1 MNTNINELLKDVD
14 EVSSESESC
23 VLESMLMSYVKTYD
37 MLTNS
42 DADSVFQEA
51 VDADAKKK
59 SDNVLVKMI
68 DTIIAFFKKIAKSI
82 ASFFSKTKEAVTK
95 RLRKFAK
102 SASNAT
108 EETIE
113 NVQKK
118 ADEISKK
125 ASGSLKKLI
134 KPDQV
139 EEKKKEEKADKK
151 DKSNSENTTKPETIG
166 VDVKERKIWTRI
178 NFKNWIKNLDKLTEE
193 CDNLLSNSIR
203 TTKRN
208 YVKEFFCDRLYHF
221 VPHVYGALEV
231 ADYVDEIVDRLKK
244 VNLKLDKVQTKMN
257 EVKKQYSEFVDKANP
272 LPIALTRKQQD
283 RKDNE
288 FIIKFMA
295 SFVSKIQVSVQDMT
309 AYLARELDIYGI
321 ILDTVEPVMA
331 ERRAKAEAEE
341 AKKKAEDREA
351 RTQHISIHMDKD

>member
-42 DADSVFQEA
+42 DTDSVFQEA
-51 VDADAKKK
+51 ADADAKKK

-68 DTIIAFFKKIAKSI
+68 DAIITFFKKIAKSI

-108 EETIE
+108 EEAIE

-118 ADEISKK
+118 VDNVSKK
-125 ASGSLKKLI
+125 ASSSLNKLI
-134 KPDQV
+134 KPNQV

-151 DKSNSENTTKPETIG
+151 DKSNSEDTTKPETIG
-166 VDVKERKIWTRI
+166 VNVKERKIWTRI
-178 NFKNWIKNLDKLTEE
+178 NFKNWIKNLDEISEE
-193 CDNLLSNSIR
+193 CEYLLTNSIR

-208 YVKEFFCDRLYHF
+208 RVKEFFCERLYHF
-221 VPHVYGALEV
+221 IPHRYGALEV

-244 VNLKLDKVQTKMN
+244 VNLKLDKAQTKME
-257 EVKKQYSEFVDKANP
+257 EVKKQYSEYVGKQNKFPIP
-272 LPIALTRKQQD
+272 LTQTQEK

-288 FIIKFMA
+288 FLIKLMA
-295 SFVSKIQVSVQDMT
+295 KEIAAIQVSVQDMT
-309 AYLARELDIYGI
+309 AYLATELDIYGI

-331 ERRAKAEAEE
+331 ERKAKAEAEE
-341 AKKKAEDREA
+341 AKKKAEEREA

>member
-1 MNTNINELLKDVD
+1 MNTTINELLKDVD

-118 ADEISKK
+118 VDNISKK
-125 ASGSLKKLI
+125 ASGSLNKLI
-134 KPDQV
+134 KPNQV

-151 DKSNSENTTKPETIG
+151 DKSNSEDTTKPETIG

-178 NFKNWIKNLDKLTEE
+178 NFKNWIKNLDKLSEK
-193 CDNLLSNSIR
+193 CDNLLTNSIR
-203 TTKRN
+203 TAKRN
-208 YVKEFFCDRLYHF
+208 YVKEFFCERLYHF
-221 VPHVYGALEV
+221 LPHRYGALEV

-244 VNLKLDKVQTKMN
+244 VNLKLDKVQTKME
-257 EVKKQYSEFVDKANP
+257 EVKKQYSEFVGKQNKFPIP
-272 LPIALTRKQQD
+272 LTSEQKERKI
-283 RKDNE
+283 NE
-288 FIIKFMA
+288 FIIKLMA
-295 SFVSKIQVSVQDMT
+295 KQIASIQVVVQDMT

-321 ILDTVEPVMA
+321 ILDTVEPIMA

>member
-1 MNTNINELLKDVD
+1 MNANINELLKDVD

-42 DADSVFQEA
+42 DVDSVFQEA

-118 ADEISKK
+118 VDNISKK
-125 ASGSLKKLI
+125 ASGSLNKLI
-134 KPDQV
+134 KPNQV
-139 EEKKKEEKADKK
+139 EEKKKEDTANKK
-151 DKSNSENTTKPETIG
+151 DKSNSEDTTKPETIG

-178 NFKNWIKNLDKLTEE
+178 NFKNWIKNLDLITEE
-193 CDNLLSNSIR
+193 CDYMLTNSIR

-208 YVKEFFCDRLYHF
+208 YAKIFCERTYHF
-221 VPHVYGALEV
+221 LPHRYGAVEV

-244 VNLKLDKVQTKMN
+244 VNLKLDKLQTKME
-257 EVKKQYSEFVDKANP
+257 EVKKHYSEFVNNTNP
-272 LPIALTRKQQD
+272 LPFALTRKQQE
-283 RKDNE
+283 REDNE
-288 FIIKFMA
+288 FMIKWMA
-295 SFVSKIQVSVQDMT
+295 KWVSQIQVKVQDMT

-341 AKKKAEDREA
+341 AKKKAEEKEA